1 MRVDTQT
8 ILTIHNSII
17 TRNQR
22 VSLSH
27 REHKEWKLHISNAQE
42 VDRGWYMCQ
51 VNTDPMR
58 SRRGYLEVQGEVDS
72 SVLHSHSRV
81 SVNVFSAPQHR
92 GRPEFQRPR
101 GAGEGESQPDMRGPR
116 LPLASDPL
124 EEGGRQANHGQRD
137 GEGERWESGVVW
149 EILILASRQEF
160 AIAVGGGRKVVFR
173 FRGK

>member
-27 REHKEWKLHISNAQE
+27 REHKEWKLHIANVQE

-58 SRRGYLEVQGEVDS
+58 SKRGYLEVQGKLDRDKI
-72 SVLHSHSRV
+72 LDI
-81 SVNVFSAPQHR
+81 F
-92 GRPEFQRPR
+92 
-101 GAGEGESQPDMRGPR
+101 
-116 LPLASDPL
+116 LPLHVTL
-124 EEGGRQANHGQRD
+124 C
-137 GEGERWESGVVW
+137 
-149 EILILASRQEF
+149 
-160 AIAVGGGRKVVFR
+160 
-173 FRGK
+173 

>member
-27 REHKEWKLHISNAQE
+27 REHKEWKLHIANVQE

-58 SRRGYLEVQGEVDS
+58 SKRGYLEVQGMLQYMLCRYIDT
-72 SVLHSHSRV
+72 SVCPLH
-81 SVNVFSAPQHR
+81 
-92 GRPEFQRPR
+92 
-101 GAGEGESQPDMRGPR
+101 
-116 LPLASDPL
+116 
-124 EEGGRQANHGQRD
+124 
-137 GEGERWESGVVW
+137 
-149 EILILASRQEF
+149 
-160 AIAVGGGRKVVFR
+160 
-173 FRGK
+173 